1 MAHNKPLTAFLLALS
16 HSPELTAAFNDPEL
30 RPELLE
36 NWGLEEHDLFV
47 GGDPT
52 LEQVKAAL
60 AAEHEGEKQSV
71 DVAWWIWFFGGPR

>member
-1 MAHNKPLTAFLLALS
+1 MARNKPLTAFLLALS

-36 NWGLEEHDLFV
+36 SWGLEENELFMD
-47 GGDPT
+47 GDPT